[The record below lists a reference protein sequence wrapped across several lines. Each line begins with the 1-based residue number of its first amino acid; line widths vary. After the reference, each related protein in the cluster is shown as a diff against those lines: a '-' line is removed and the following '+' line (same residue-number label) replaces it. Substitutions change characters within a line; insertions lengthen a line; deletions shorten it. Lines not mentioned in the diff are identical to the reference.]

1 MTREEQFLS
10 KEIYQTDN
18 LLSLEGKQLKQSSWP
33 VANFVKVTKLLIA
46 KSVNRSLLGM
56 IKIVYNN
63 HHVAALLHRTLQPA
77 TPFRLYH
84 KLRQL
89 ALRSLINEL
98 NMTRLA
104 IMNQE

>member
-1 MTREEQFLS
+1 MTREEQFLRQ
-10 KEIYQTDN
+10 KLYRTDN
-18 LLSLEGKQLKQSSWP
+18 LLSLQGKQLKQSSWL
-33 VANFVKVTKLLIA
+33 VANFVKVTKLLITNT
-46 KSVNRSLLGM
+46 VNWSLLGM
-56 IKIVYNN
+56 IIIANNN
-63 HHVAALLHRTLQPA
+63 HHVAALLHSTLQPA
-77 TPFRLYH
+77 TPLQPCH